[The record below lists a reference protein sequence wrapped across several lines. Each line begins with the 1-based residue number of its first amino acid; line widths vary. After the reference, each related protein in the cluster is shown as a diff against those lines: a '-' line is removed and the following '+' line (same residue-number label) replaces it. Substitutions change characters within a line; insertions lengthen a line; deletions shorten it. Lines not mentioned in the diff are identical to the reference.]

1 MNQWISTKEE
11 APEYGKQVLIYD
23 FGIGS
28 NMDDGERG
36 TAEACSKERPWKTAY
51 RYQALGGDRWMVNC
65 LLGGCYIKDHVDY
78 WMPLTQPP
86 VQECAK

>member
-11 APEYGKQVLIYD
+11 APEYGKLVLIYD

-28 NMDDGERG
+28 NIDESERG
-36 TAEACSKERPWKTAY
+36 TVEACSKERPWKIAY
-51 RYQALGGDRWMVNC
+51 RYQALVGDRWMVSC
-65 LLGGCYIKDHVDY
+65 VFGGCYIKDHVDY